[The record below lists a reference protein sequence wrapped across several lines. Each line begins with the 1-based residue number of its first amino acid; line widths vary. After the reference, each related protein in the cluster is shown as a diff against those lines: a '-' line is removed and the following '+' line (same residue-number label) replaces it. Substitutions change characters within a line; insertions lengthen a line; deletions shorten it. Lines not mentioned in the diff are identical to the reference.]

1 MTILVFG
8 HCLLLKKEAGTTNVL
23 ASPLGQG
30 ERIKVRSLERPA
42 LLAPREN
49 PPPLPARA
57 RRPTFRIPLA
67 NQREVTIAQYP

>member
-42 LLAPREN
+42 LLAPRETLTL
-49 PPPLPARA
+49 PLSLHGRGGPHSAFHW
-57 RRPTFRIPLA
+57 PT
-67 NQREVTIAQYP
+67 NVK